1 MATEIKRKTGKDLKK
16 DYQDNII
23 GTNALVARIKNR
35 ATELCEK
42 YPDAPIGYYGAVG
55 RELEKLGY
63 ITTSTYI
70 DIIIAIEKYLADLH
84 PHKQTKIT
92 F

>member
-42 YPDAPIGYYGAVG
+42 YPEIGRAHV
-55 RELEKLGY
+55 
-63 ITTSTYI
+63 
-70 DIIIAIEKYLADLH
+70 
-84 PHKQTKIT
+84 
-92 F
+92 